1 MFSVGRGV
9 REEGILKR
17 IQRGG
22 SEEAIGVRES
32 GVESKEKSG
41 EEIEQRETEELGVED
56 ERLSRGY

>member
-22 SEEAIGVRES
+22 SKEAFGVRERI
-32 GVESKEKSG
+32 ESKEKSG

-56 ERLSRGY
+56 ERLSGGY

>member
-1 MFSVGRGV
+1 
-9 REEGILKR
+9 
-17 IQRGG
+17 
-22 SEEAIGVRES
+22 VRES